1 MGVIMRLNDKFVTRD
16 MGDTQ
21 VMVAVGSASFSGI
34 VRSNKTA
41 AFIVDQLKEETTKE
55 KIVAAMLEHYDVT
68 EERASADVDKVL
80 DKLRGIGALDE

>member
-1 MGVIMRLNDKFVTRD
+1 MKLNNKFVTRE

-41 AFIVDQLKEETTKE
+41 AFIVDQLKEDTTKE
-55 KIVAAMLEHYDVT
+55 KILAAMQERYD
-68 EERASADVDKVL
+68 ADPAVMARDIDKVL
-80 DKLRGIGALDE
+80 DKLRSIGALDE

>member
-1 MGVIMRLNDKFVTRD
+1 MKLKNQFVTKD

-21 VMVAVGSASFSGI
+21 VMVAVGGSSFSGI

-55 KIVAAMLEHYDVT
+55 KIVAAMLEHYDVS
-68 EERASADVDKVL
+68 EELASADAEKIL
-80 DKLRGIGALDE
+80 EKLRSIGALEE